1 MTKTTKTLPVFN
13 NNEDYS
19 QPSPER
25 TCKYKLENGQVIYLT
40 EEQRNFMLTE
50 YWEEKRTKY
59 RQCRCAIAAH
69 DGHLKRCPDGK
80 DCSTCPHYLG
90 DRKKPNIISLDAL
103 YQDSDWDLQD
113 NSVDIISTIIQNE
126 QSELILKLIEQTL
139 APVDQIIVKR
149 WMRGECTDDST
160 AELIGLSASA
170 VAKRRKKIF
179 QHLKKALQKIF

>member
-1 MTKTTKTLPVFN
+1 MTKITKTLPLFN
-13 NNEDYS
+13 NTEDYS

-50 YWEEKRTKY
+50 YWEEKKSKY
-59 RQCRCAIAAH
+59 RQCRCVIATQ

-80 DCSTCPHYLG
+80 YCSTCPHYLG

-103 YQDSDWDLQD
+103 YQYSDWDLQD
-113 NSVDIISTIIQNE
+113 TGVDITSTILKNE
-126 QSELILKLIEQTL
+126 QSELILKLIEETL

-149 WMRGECTDDST
+149 WMYGECTDAST

-170 VAKRRKKIF
+170 VAKRRKKMF
-179 QHLKKALQKIF
+179 QRLKKALQKIF

>member
-59 RQCRCAIAAH
+59 RQCRCAIATQ

-80 DCSTCPHYLG
+80 DCSTCPHYLSG
-90 DRKKPNIISLDAL
+90 KKKANIISLDAL
-103 YQDSDWDLQD
+103 CQDSDWDMQD
-113 NSVDIISTIIQNE
+113 TSVDILDEIIQNDRAKSIAQIIE
-126 QSELILKLIEQTL
+126 QLPDPIDKLI
-139 APVDQIIVKR
+139 IKR
-149 WMRGECTDDST
+149 WMYERSTDT
-160 AELIGLSASA
+160 ATAKIVGLSVRA
-170 VAKRRKKIF
+170 VTKRRAKVFQQLKEVLKKI
-179 QHLKKALQKIF
+179 L

>member
-25 TCKYKLENGQVIYLT
+25 TCKYKLEDGQVIYLT

-59 RQCRCAIAAH
+59 RQCRCAIATQ

-80 DCSTCPHYLG
+80 DCSTCPHYLSG
-90 DRKKPNIISLDAL
+90 KKKANIISLDTL
-103 YQDSDWDLQD
+103 CQDAEWDLQD
-113 NSVDIISTIIQNE
+113 NSVDIISTILKNE
-126 QSELILKLIEQTL
+126 QSELILKLIEETL

-149 WMRGECTDDST
+149 WMYGECTDTST

-179 QHLKKALQKIF
+179 QRLKKALQKIF

>member
-1 MTKTTKTLPVFN
+1 MTKTTKKLPVFN

-25 TCKYKLENGQVIYLT
+25 TCIYKLENGQVIYLT

-50 YWEEKRTKY
+50 HWEEKRTKY
-59 RQCRCAIAAH
+59 RQCRCAIATK

-80 DCSTCPHYLG
+80 DCSTCPHYLSG
-90 DRKKPNIISLDAL
+90 KKKANIISLDAL
-103 YQDSDWDLQD
+103 CQDAEWDLQD
-113 NSVDIISTIIQNE
+113 NSVDIISTILQNE
-126 QSELILKLIEQTL
+126 QSELILNLIEETL
-139 APVDQIIVKR
+139 NPVDRIIVKR
-149 WMRGECTDDST
+149 WMYGECTDAST
-160 AELIGLSASA
+160 AELVGLSASA